1 MMNRM
6 RTFFKNMLVNASK
19 GKPLEPTRKPTQIV
33 YFEEQLTRLMKT
45 VPGIN
50 DQQVK
55 EIVEYL
61 SSEDT
66 WSDSYDSSAHM
77 IPQTIQITQVVI
89 LRVHLSSMKMRTQSF
104 LIWMLKFR
112 SKFQQVVKK

>member
-1 MMNRM
+1 M

-19 GKPLEPTRKPTQIV
+19 GKPLEPTRKPPQLLV
-33 YFEEQLTRLMKT
+33 FENKLTRLMKT

-66 WSDSYDSSAHM
+66 WSDSYDSSDYTSSDLEGTSFPNETEDPL
-77 IPQTIQITQVVI
+77 IPDMDIDIPGQISACNQGTIQ
-89 LRVHLSSMKMRTQSF
+89 K
-104 LIWMLKFR
+104 
-112 SKFQQVVKK
+112 